1 MLESKSTG
9 YPSIDKPWL
18 KYYSDEAIHT
28 SLPKMSA
35 YQYLC
40 DCNKDH
46 LDSPALEYF
55 HKTFSFRQLFQN
67 IDRLASCFRAV
78 GVKEGDTVVIC
89 SANTPETVY
98 MFYALNKIGAISNM
112 VDPRTS
118 PAGIA
123 SYIQESHTSVVV
135 VLDVAYSKIAS
146 ITSSLEKVIVL
157 SPVESLFLLYK
168 TAYQLKNPLHIVY
181 SQKVISYQTFLSMFH
196 SSPLPP
202 CPYIPNRCCV
212 IEHTGGTTGTPKSVM
227 LSNEN
232 INAVAIQ
239 SVLTGIDMK
248 REHTWLDI
256 MPPFIAYGI
265 GMGLHLPLIIG
276 MKVILIPSFDAAKFD
291 YLIAKHRPIHMVGV
305 PSYWETI
312 INSKKLKHADLSYMI
327 APTVG
332 GDSMD
337 TTLEK
342 RSNQFLQEHNCMS
355 KIVKGYGMTEVCGG
369 VAGTVPQKN
378 PIGSVG
384 IPFVMCNISI
394 FDPFTN
400 HELSYNQMGEICIF
414 GPNIMLG
421 YQNNPAATNQ
431 LIRIHPDG
439 RKWLHTGDIGY
450 MDTDG
455 ALFVANRIKRI
466 IIRYDGFKI
475 FPSLIEQTAC
485 KHPSVSSA
493 CAVGLPDPSHLQGSL
508 PVVFFTIRG
517 NIDAEKLISE
527 LKSLCKTDLPE
538 YAQPLDFI
546 PIKAL
551 PLTPIGKI
559 DYQLLEKTARERKPQ

>member
-35 YQYLC
+35 YQYLY
-40 DCNKDH
+40 DCNKDY
-46 LDSPALEYF
+46 LDFPALEYF

-67 IDRLASCFRAV
+67 IDRLASCFRAI

-123 SYIQESHTSVVV
+123 SYIQESYASVVV

-168 TAYQLKNPLHIVY
+168 TAYQLKNSLHIAY
-181 SQKVISYQTFLSMFH
+181 SQKVISYQTFLSMFR

-202 CPYIPNRCCV
+202 CPYVPNRCCV

-342 RSNQFLQEHNCMS
+342 RSNQFLQEHNCTS

-378 PIGSVG
+378 PIGVWVF
-384 IPFVMCNISI
+384 PLLCVIS
-394 FDPFTN
+394 PYST
-400 HELSYNQMGEICIF
+400 L
-414 GPNIMLG
+414 PPIM
-421 YQNNPAATNQ
+421 N
-431 LIRIHPDG
+431 
-439 RKWLHTGDIGY
+439 
-450 MDTDG
+450 
-455 ALFVANRIKRI
+455 
-466 IIRYDGFKI
+466 
-475 FPSLIEQTAC
+475 SLITKWERFVFPVQTSCLAI
-485 KHPSVSSA
+485 KTTQQLPINLSVSIPMDANGSIPEILVTWILTVRYLLQIESNGSSFDTMGSKSFLLLSNRPFASILLSLLPVPSVFPTLHICKVYFLLSF
-493 CAVGLPDPSHLQGSL
+493 LQFGE
-508 PVVFFTIRG
+508 T
-517 NIDAEKLISE
+517 LI
-527 LKSLCKTDLPE
+527 LKT
-538 YAQPLDFI
+538 
-546 PIKAL
+546 
-551 PLTPIGKI
+551 
-559 DYQLLEKTARERKPQ
+559 